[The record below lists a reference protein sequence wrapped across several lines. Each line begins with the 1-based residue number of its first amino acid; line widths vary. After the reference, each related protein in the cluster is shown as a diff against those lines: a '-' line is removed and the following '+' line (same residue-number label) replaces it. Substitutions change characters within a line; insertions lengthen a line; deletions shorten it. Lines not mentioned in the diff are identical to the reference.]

1 MVHVPADVA
10 GRAGAGGVSGAG
22 ATRGAWRVRAFQA
35 GVMLARWLPEPLAD
49 LLCRLAGWTGYLLAA
64 QARNNVL
71 ANLSH
76 VLPRAGEPELRRLAK
91 RVFYHVARNYYDL
104 LRLRWLSDADL
115 GRQFRIEGRA
125 HLDAALARGT
135 SVIVVT
141 AHLGNFSAAPQY
153 AATLGLPATVVME
166 PLEPPALYALVAGL
180 RAGRGVRV
188 IPAGPGG
195 LRPLLAALRRREHL
209 VLAGDRDVTG
219 AGVTVPFFGWPA
231 RLPSGPAALAQRT
244 GAVLLPMYT
253 VRVGRDRSV
262 VRVLPPVE
270 PPARGDAAGILA
282 TTSQLVRALETAIRT
297 APDQWAVLQ
306 SIWADA
312 ETSGRLRWG

>member
-1 MVHVPADVA
+1 M
-10 GRAGAGGVSGAG
+10 SGS
-22 ATRGAWRVRAFQA
+22 AWRVHAFRA
-35 GVMLARWLPEPLAD
+35 GVAVARWLPEPLAD
-49 LLCRLAGWTGYLLAA
+49 WLCRLAGRASYLLAA

-76 VLPRAGEPELRRLAK
+76 VLPHASEPELRRAAK

-104 LRLRWLSDADL
+104 LRLPWLSDAEL
-115 GRQFRIEGRA
+115 GRQFRIEGRE

-141 AHLGNFSAAPQY
+141 AHLGNFSAALQY

-166 PLEPPALYALVAGL
+166 PLEPPALYEVVAGL

-188 IPAGPGG
+188 IPAGRGG

-231 RLPSGPAALAQRT
+231 RLPSGPAALAQHT

-270 PPARGDAAGILA
+270 PPRSSAEAGILA
-282 TTSQLVRALETAIRT
+282 TTSHLARALEAAIRA
-297 APDQWAVLQ
+297 APDQWVVLQ
-306 SIWADA
+306 SVWADA
-312 ETSGRLRWG
+312 EKSGRLRWE